1 MCMCSDVIVWL
12 LFLGFGECIIIMLL
26 LSMSIIVDVV
36 YVVVESMWIKKKLR
50 KKVVN
55 YMIIL

>member
-12 LFLGFGECIIIMLL
+12 LFFGFGECIIIMLL